1 MSRDERSAAGAP
13 LGLDQLEEKV
23 QAAASRL
30 RELAAE
36 NERLAARVAELEA
49 AAPGAA
55 AEPAEAPAAAEW
67 RRERDEVRRRVE
79 KLARRLAELL
89 DEQD

>member
-1 MSRDERSAAGAP
+1 MSHDERAAGAP
-13 LGLDQLEEKV
+13 LGLDRLEEKIHS
-23 QAAASRL
+23 AATRL

-36 NERLAARVAELEA
+36 NDRLAARVAELEA
-49 AAPGAA
+49 AAGSGA

-89 DEQD
+89 GEEG